1 MDAMMTNTMEN
12 PLEFDDNI
20 DLEVAGP
27 RNIVSD
33 VVEFIKLS
41 FKTFGEGEGD

>member
-1 MDAMMTNTMEN
+1 MDIMMTNTMEN

-33 VVEFIKLS
+33 TLEFFKL
-41 FKTFGEGEGD
+41 TFETLSSKD